1 MLSERGDWVEMVEVN
16 PPRLPSMT
24 HRALEGRWPQ
34 VLITDNPFKQVR
46 VSPYA
51 FAARITHDL
60 TDVRP
65 TVVCSTRDRNILA
78 IESEVRGAIGNGVD
92 SFLVVQGDMLPEVE
106 HWSNSYEIV
115 EHLRALQE
123 AATSFEVGM
132 STRSRSWVFR
142 RRIEVGAQFLTT
154 GPVMDPATVQAC
166 ADRLGM
172 REGDPP
178 VYLEVTPPFSS
189 AWVHRL
195 ERVGA
200 LPVGDELRARLAATP
215 EADQRRFGWRAA
227 KAIARGARG
236 AGFAGVVLMG
246 LRFETAVGEAY
257 DVWQDERIEPLD
269 PVEARSEP
277 SGERRS
283 GDRPAS
289 LAAEVSGR
297 EK

>member
-1 MLSERGDWVEMVEVN
+1 MLSSPARWMEMVEIN
-16 PPRLPSMT
+16 PPRLPGST
-24 HRALEGRWPQ
+24 HLQLRGSWER

-51 FAARITHDL
+51 FAARITHDVP
-60 TDVRP
+60 DVRP

-78 IESEVRGAIGNGVD
+78 IESEVRGALGNGVE

-115 EHLRALQE
+115 EHLRALQASVAPVE
-123 AATSFEVGM
+123 FEVGM

-142 RRIEVGAQFLTT
+142 RRVQIGGQFFTT
-154 GPVMDPATVQAC
+154 GPAIDPGTVEAC
-166 ADRLGM
+166 ARRLEL

-178 VYLEVTPPFSS
+178 VYLEVIPPFSP
-189 AWVHRL
+189 AWVRRL

-200 LPVGDELRARLAATP
+200 LPATDAFRERLAAVP
-215 EADQRRFGWRAA
+215 EGELRRFGWGVA
-227 KAIARGARG
+227 KGVAEQARN

-257 DVWQDERIEPLD
+257 EAWYDDRIEP
-269 PVEARSEP
+269 VNS
-277 SGERRS
+277 
-283 GDRPAS
+283 
-289 LAAEVSGR
+289 
-297 EK
+297 

>member
-1 MLSERGDWVEMVEVN
+1 MLSERGHWVEMVEVN

-24 HRALEGRWPQ
+24 HLELKGRWDQ

-51 FAARITHDL
+51 FAARIAHD
-60 TDVRP
+60 VPEIRP

-78 IESEVRGAIGNGVD
+78 IESEVRGALGNGVE

-115 EHLRALQE
+115 EHLRALQQVVPP
-123 AATSFEVGM
+123 FEVGM
-132 STRSRSWVFR
+132 STRSRSWVLR

-166 ADRLGM
+166 ADRLEL

-178 VYLEVTPPFSS
+178 VYLELTPPFSPG
-189 AWVHRL
+189 WVRRL
-195 ERVGA
+195 EGVGA
-200 LPVGDELRARLAATP
+200 LPVGDELRARLAAMR
-215 EADQRRFGWRAA
+215 EAEQRRFGWRAA
-227 KAIARGARG
+227 KAIAQQARA

-246 LRFETAVGEAY
+246 LKFETAVGEAY
-257 DVWQDERIEPLD
+257 EVWHDSSVTPLGSDEADV
-269 PVEARSEP
+269 
-277 SGERRS
+277 
-283 GDRPAS
+283 
-289 LAAEVSGR
+289 AAGIGH
-297 EK
+297 

>member
-1 MLSERGDWVEMVEVN
+1 MLSERGEWIEMVEVN
-16 PPRLPSMT
+16 PPLLPSMT
-24 HRALEGRWPQ
+24 HRQLDGRWGR

-51 FAARITHDL
+51 FAARITHDV
-60 TDVRP
+60 DGVRP

-115 EHLRALQE
+115 EHLRALQRE
-123 AATSFEVGM
+123 ASPFEVGM

-142 RRIEVGAQFLTT
+142 RRIEVGAQFMTT

-172 REGDPP
+172 RDGDPP
-178 VYLEVTPPFSS
+178 VYLELAPPFSPG
-189 AWVHRL
+189 WIRRL

-200 LPVGDELRARLAATP
+200 LPVTDELRTHLAALP
-215 EADQRRFGWRAA
+215 EAEQRPFAWRAA
-227 KAIARGARG
+227 KAIARLART
-236 AGFAGVVLMG
+236 AGFAGIVLMG
-246 LRFETAVGEAY
+246 LKFETAVGEAY
-257 DVWQDERIEPLD
+257 EVWHDERVTPLGSD
-269 PVEARSEP
+269 EA
-277 SGERRS
+277 
-283 GDRPAS
+283 D
-289 LAAEVSGR
+289 LATGIR
-297 EK
+297 H

>member
-24 HRALEGRWPQ
+24 HLELKGRWDQ

-51 FAARITHDL
+51 FAARIAHDVPE
-60 TDVRP
+60 VRP

-78 IESEVRGAIGNGVD
+78 IESEVRGAIGNGVG

-123 AATSFEVGM
+123 VVPPFEVGM
-132 STRSRSWVFR
+132 STRSRSWVLR

-166 ADRLGM
+166 ADRLEL

-178 VYLEVTPPFSS
+178 VYLELAPPFSPG
-189 AWVHRL
+189 WVRRL
-195 ERVGA
+195 EGVGA
-200 LPVGDELRARLAATP
+200 IRVTDPLRARLAALP
-215 EADQRRFGWRAA
+215 EAQQREFGWRAA
-227 KAIARGARG
+227 KAIAERARV
-236 AGFAGVVLMG
+236 AGFAGIVLMG
-246 LRFETAVGEAY
+246 LKFETAVGEAHE
-257 DVWQDERIEPLD
+257 VWHDSSVTPLGSDE
-269 PVEARSEP
+269 AN
-277 SGERRS
+277 
-283 GDRPAS
+283 
-289 LAAEVSGR
+289 LATGIPH
-297 EK
+297 

>member
-1 MLSERGDWVEMVEVN
+1 MLSERGDWVEIVEVN
-16 PPRLPSMT
+16 PPLLPSMT
-24 HRALEGRWPQ
+24 HRHLDGRWRQ

-51 FAARITHDL
+51 FAARITHDV
-60 TDVRP
+60 DGVRP

-115 EHLRALQE
+115 EHLRALQQE
-123 AATSFEVGM
+123 VAGFEVGM
-132 STRSRSWVFR
+132 STRSRSWIFR

-154 GPVMDPATVQAC
+154 GPVMDPASVQAC

-172 REGDPP
+172 RDDDPP
-178 VYLEVTPPFSS
+178 VYLELTPPFSPG
-189 AWVHRL
+189 WVRRL

-200 LPVGDELRARLAATP
+200 LPLGDELRARLAAMP
-215 EADQRRFGWRAA
+215 ESEQRDFGWRAA
-227 KAIARGARG
+227 KAIAVQART

-246 LRFETAVGEAY
+246 LKFETAVGEAY
-257 DVWQDERIEPLD
+257 DVWHDDAVTPLEDEL
-269 PVEARSEP
+269 
-277 SGERRS
+277 
-283 GDRPAS
+283 GDRAGSPRGPA
-289 LAAEVSGR
+289 A
-297 EK
+297 